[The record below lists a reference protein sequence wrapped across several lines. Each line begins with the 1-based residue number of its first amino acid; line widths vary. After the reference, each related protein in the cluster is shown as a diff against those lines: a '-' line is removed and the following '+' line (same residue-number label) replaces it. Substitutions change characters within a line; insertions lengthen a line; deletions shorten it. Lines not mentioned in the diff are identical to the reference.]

1 MAQKLTTS
9 PDFIIRPLEGDAE
22 LEMFQRLSAITFNP
36 QADPDEATPRFRKL
50 IEGAP
55 GFQPQQLRGA
65 FAEDTLL
72 GGYLILE
79 RQLCIGSAHLP
90 TGCIGDV
97 VTLTEHRNKGIAT
110 ALLQDAV
117 SYAQAHQLALLL
129 LDGIPNFYHRFGFID
144 VLDLSRHIFDRQAVQ
159 ALPLSTYQLR
169 PATLEDAPALLA
181 LYQRHYAT
189 RIGGFTRT
197 LAQQE
202 HFLRWRYQEPPI
214 VVISPDQL
222 ICGYM
227 KLIQRP
233 PNQLFAYEV
242 AADNWHA
249 TLALLHYHADIQQQT
264 NEQETELS
272 WSLPID
278 APTVDLLTDHLT
290 VRSQVYHAP
299 DADWM
304 ARTVHVPTLLQA
316 ILPHWNVQ
324 WQSCTHFWTGT
335 IALHI
340 GEDNAMLTLDDN
352 GIRLADPSVIPVYHV
367 RLSQQVFT
375 QLLFGYRPVSWAA
388 HHSGQH
394 IPKEL
399 LPLFNQ
405 LFPRSY
411 AWINGSDAF

>member
-9 PDFIIRPLEGDAE
+9 SDFIIRPLEGDTE
-22 LEMFQRLSAITFNP
+22 LDMFHRLSAITFNP

-50 IEGAP
+50 IEGTP
-55 GFQPQQLRGA
+55 DFQPQQLRGA
-65 FAEDTLL
+65 FSGNILL
-72 GGYLILE
+72 GGYLIQE
-79 RQLCIGSAHLP
+79 RQLRIGSAHLP
-90 TGCIGDV
+90 TGCIGNI

-110 ALLQDAV
+110 ALLQDAL
-117 SYAQAHQLALLL
+117 SYAQAHHLALLL

-144 VLDLSRHIFDRQAVQ
+144 VLDLCRHNFDRQAVQ
-159 ALPLSTYQLR
+159 ALPLSPYQLR
-169 PATLEDAPALLA
+169 LATLEDAPALLA

-189 RIGGFTRT
+189 HTGGFTRT

-202 HFLRWRYQEPPI
+202 HLLRWRYPEPPI
-214 VVISPDQL
+214 VVVSPDHL
-222 ICGYM
+222 VCGYM
-227 KLIQRP
+227 KTIQR
-233 PNQLFAYEV
+233 PNQLFAYEL

-249 TLALLHYHADIQQQT
+249 TLALLHYHADMQQQT
-264 NEQETELS
+264 NEQENDLS

-278 APTVDLLTDHLT
+278 APTLDLLTDHLT

-299 DADWM
+299 NADWM
-304 ARTVHVPTLLQA
+304 ARAIHIPTLLQA
-316 ILPHWNVQ
+316 MLPHWNKV
-324 WQSCTHFWTGT
+324 WQSFTPTWTGI

-340 GEDNAMLTLDDN
+340 GDDSHMLVLDDTS
-352 GIRLADPSVIPVYHV
+352 IHLAEPSVIPVHHV

-375 QLLFGYRPVSWAA
+375 QLLFGYRPVSWAI

-399 LPLFNQ
+399 LPLFNR
-405 LFPRSY
+405 LFPRGY